1 MIYNKVYRGR
11 FTNLQTGSDNADDGK
26 LVIVNI
32 YDVESGIAVSP
43 TTIIDLDMAD
53 QPCTISTVDNDEN
66 KFTVVRSKQAVI
78 NIHSREDVGIETFVL
93 GGDNRFYGEIFVG
106 AQVKFRG
113 WVSVADVQED
123 FLPDPNTI
131 QLTMTDGLKFL
142 GEQPLTGLTN
152 EQTILDILQ
161 AALLNTGMALRI
173 RVNMN
178 VRESTASHLND
189 DVDGSGHFFKFI
201 SLDVKTF
208 EKEIGTLED
217 CLSVITK
224 TLKVACNIT
233 QHNGDWA
240 IYLIDEFRQDRLFT
254 YFIWDS
260 DGVFIGKTDL
270 SYQKFIGI
278 ASPMQWMNE
287 DCLIT
292 ATRPVKSITTIYPF
306 DYPLEIPCNRDFA
319 RGIGS
324 DPTGTS
330 DETIDYVP
338 ECWDY
343 LREGTTP
350 ADFDSS
356 PDPTSFGVLRKH
368 FVNFYEDS
376 RYFICQTGGGF
387 RHYFKC
393 EAIKLNAKDKFQITI
408 GWKLNSNLGAVT
420 INIAHLR
427 LVGDDGFVYDWDHEL
442 SGTDE
447 WVQKTLSDT
456 IFDSTVQVDVA
467 SAVDTREWQSFTVT
481 APPVPVSGRLY
492 IRLLNDLSSGSN
504 RYFSNFSFTHI
515 PLINGS
521 YQAYKSQQHKVEQSG
536 SLRST
541 INEQINITDAPS
553 PLMKGCLVK
562 RGNDLEI
569 FNGVVGFSGVANE
582 FDITGD
588 FRPIF
593 KVGMK
598 IIISGS
604 VSNNQTT
611 TITSV
616 NYASFTNLTQVFIS
630 GTTVSE
636 VGVTISVKIPN
647 YILTEGFYDAA
658 AFPDADY
665 PDATYVKPFG
675 EMQSFWLFNQHNR
688 VMRNFDGTIDHLQMS
703 EDLETD
709 SGIPDLNYGFF
720 LSDPNENSNNE
731 YFQLLH
737 CEQDYNL
744 TQWTGFFSQVGNSGD
759 PNKVFTGHSFKFLT
773 Q

>member
-1 MIYNKVYRGR
+1 MIYNKVYRGQ
-11 FTNLQTGSDNADDGK
+11 FTNLQTDSDNADDGK
-26 LVIVNI
+26 LVIINI
-32 YDVESGIAVSP
+32 YDVESGTAVSP

-53 QPCTISTVDNDEN
+53 QPCTISTVDNDED
-66 KFTVVRSKQAVI
+66 KFSVARSKQAVI

-161 AALLNTGMALRI
+161 GALLNTGMALRI

-189 DVDGSGHFFKFI
+189 DIDGSGHFFKFI

-233 QHNGDWA
+233 QHNGDWVV
-240 IYLIDEFRQDRLFT
+240 YLIDEFRQDRLFT
-254 YFIWDS
+254 YFIWDE
-260 DGVFIGKTDL
+260 DGVFVGKTDL

-287 DCLIT
+287 DCLVT
-292 ATRPVKSITTIYPF
+292 NNRPVKSITTKF
-306 DYPLEIPCNRDFA
+306 DFADPLEIPCNKDFS
-319 RGIGS
+319 RGTGT
-324 DPTGTS
+324 DPTGAA
-330 DETIDYVP
+330 DETIDYVL

-343 LREGTTP
+343 LREDVAPEDLDQSAFAG
-350 ADFDSS
+350 SL
-356 PDPTSFGVLRKH
+356 GVLRKRYEL
-368 FVNFYEDS
+368 FYEKE
-376 RYFICQTGGGF
+376 RYLATETAGGF
-387 RHYFKC
+387 RHYFKS
-393 EAIKLNAKDKFQITI
+393 EAIKVQVKDKI
-408 GWKLNSNLGAVT
+408 NLGTSVRHEVDDGTVT
-420 INIAHLR
+420 INVAHIR
-427 LVGDDGFVYDWDHEL
+427 LLGDDGSIWDWDYEL
-442 SGTDE
+442 SGTNE
-447 WVQKTLSDT
+447 WVNKVATDAV
-456 IFDSTVQVDVA
+456 FDSELQINVTGIDISQ
-467 SAVDTREWQSFTVT
+467 WQSFSATSL
-481 APPVPVSGRLY
+481 PLPVGGRLY
-492 IRLLNDLSSGSN
+492 IRLLNDVAPPII
-504 RYFSNFSFTHI
+504 RHFSNLSI
-515 PLINGS
+515 DIVKYVNGS
-521 YQAYKSQQHKVEQSG
+521 YQAYTSQQHKVEQSANF
-536 SLRST
+536 RST
-541 INEQINITDAPS
+541 IDETINITDAPHIS
-553 PLMKGCLVK
+553 MKGCLLK
-562 RGNDLEI
+562 RGTDLEI

-593 KVGMK
+593 KAGMK

-604 VSNNQTT
+604 ASNDQTA

-616 NYASFTNLTQVFIS
+616 NYASFTNLTQVFID

-636 VGVTISVKIPN
+636 VGVTVSIKIPQ

-675 EMQSFWLFNQHNR
+675 EMQAFWLFNQHNR
-688 VMRNFDGTIDHLQMS
+688 VMRNFEGTIDHLQMS

-720 LSDPNENSNNE
+720 LSDPNENSNNK

-759 PNKVFTGHSFKFLT
+759 PNKIFTGHSFKYLT